1 MEHVLEGVRRSAF
14 FNCGQIC
21 FCTER
26 AYVHHSRF
34 DEFVDK
40 ISEVANEIVIGE
52 PNHNGF
58 NIGPLIS
65 RSHREKSPHY
75 WIVLSRGR

>member
-26 AYVHHSRF
+26 AYVHRSRF

-58 NIGPLIS
+58 NIGPSYQPLAQRKSHLIT
-65 RSHREKSPHY
+65 
-75 WIVLSRGR
+75 G